1 MKFLELEHLTMQFG
15 GLIAVNDIS
24 INVKKGEI
32 HGLIGPNGSGKTTIF
47 NMLSGYY
54 KPTSGKIIFKGNDIT
69 GFPAHKITAAGFAR
83 TFQNLRLF
91 KSMTV
96 LDNLLVAMGHN
107 AKAKVYEVLI
117 NPIAAKNEDNVFTE
131 KAMQLLDLLG
141 IQKFAHDKA
150 TSLPYGHQRRVEIAR
165 ALATEPKILLLDE
178 PAAGLNDVETE
189 ELTEILVRIH
199 DAGVTIFLVEHHM
212 KLVMKSCEM
221 ITVIDYGKKI
231 AEGDCNCIQNDPV
244 VIEAYLGKEDEVV
257 SR

>member
-1 MKFLELEHLTMQFG
+1 MQFG
-15 GLIAVNDIS
+15 GLTAVDNIS
-24 INVKKGEI
+24 IDVKKGEI

-54 KPTSGKIIFKGNDIT
+54 KPTAGKIIFEGKDLT
-69 GFPAHKITAAGFAR
+69 GLPAHKITEAGFAR

-96 LDNLLVAMGHN
+96 LDNLKVAMGHN
-107 AKAKVYEVLI
+107 AKAKVYQVLI
-117 NPIAAKNEDNVFTE
+117 NPFTAGKEDSLFTE
-131 KAMQLLDLLG
+131 KAMKLLDLLG
-141 IQKFAHDKA
+141 IEKFAHDQA

-189 ELTEILVRIH
+189 ELTEILEKIH
-199 DAGVTIFLVEHHM
+199 KSGITIFLVEHHM

-231 AEGDCNCIQNDPV
+231 SEGDCNCIQNDPI
-244 VIEAYLGKEDEVV
+244 VIEAYLGKEEDLVG
-257 SR
+257 R

>member
-1 MKFLELEHLTMQFG
+1 MTFLEIENLTMQFG
-15 GLIAVNDIS
+15 GLTAVDKIS

-54 KPTSGKIIFKGNDIT
+54 KPTAGKITFEGMDLT
-69 GFPAHKITAAGFAR
+69 GLPAHKITAAGFAR

-107 AKAKVYEVLI
+107 AKAKVYEVLL
-117 NPIAAKNEDNVFTE
+117 NPITAKNEDSGFTE

-141 IQKFAHDKA
+141 IKRFAHDQA

-189 ELTEILVRIH
+189 ELTDILVKIH
-199 DAGVTIFLVEHHM
+199 DSGVTIFLVEHHM
-212 KLVMKSCEM
+212 KLVMRSCGM

-244 VIEAYLGKEDEVV
+244 VIEAYLGKEE
-257 SR
+257 